1 MPMIH
6 TIHRN
11 FLVMMKL
18 PLLLLE
24 LFSGS
29 NDSIRQC
36 SMEMATHSMEIASVY
51 HGVVE
56 EYCANG
62 LAIVDEVADRQIGFT
77 DVD

>member
-1 MPMIH
+1 MTMMQPIH
-6 TIHRN
+6 TN
-11 FLVMMKL
+11 SLVMTKH

>member
-1 MPMIH
+1 LVAERLSLEASALPMIH

-24 LFSGS
+24 LFSS
-29 NDSIRQC
+29 S
-36 SMEMATHSMEIASVY
+36 SHSTLGDYWAHGIAI
-51 HGVVE
+51 VVE
-56 EYCANG
+56 T
-62 LAIVDEVADRQIGFT
+62 DRQIGSA